1 MAASR
6 EQFSSRLGFVLA
18 AAGSAVGIGNLVGF
32 PVAATKGGGGAFLCL
47 YLVFTFLVC
56 LPVMMAELSLGRK
69 TQKDPIGAYIQQT
82 SPQSAWRLLGLL
94 AFITPFMIAVFYMVI
109 TVWIF
114 RYFVEISRGNL
125 HELVKPDAL
134 ISFVNSPE
142 IFAYLLAV
150 GCFVLIILACGV
162 KDGIEKAAKLMMPL
176 LFIMLIGLVLFVLSL
191 DNAVIGLRYYLV
203 PDVSKLNATVV
214 NTALSQAFFS
224 LSLGMGILITYGS
237 YVSQSESIT
246 QSSTLI
252 VLADTTVAFFA
263 GLLILPAIFVVDP
276 GTNPATLSDSSVTMI
291 FNYLPKLFIEL
302 EGVIG
307 FWGSTILAAT
317 FFLLVFIAAIT
328 SLVSIIEVPN
338 SSLIDTFNVKRQRAL
353 LRLSVPILILS
364 VCCICSFGMF
374 EFLTSFTHYAGQ
386 SKSFFDLIVDLFYE
400 TILPLNGLLICLFVR
415 YRWKDKL
422 NLELQIGDANYQ
434 RSMLKKYLDWSLVT
448 LIPLILFSVF
458 LNTVFHKF
466 WGISVF

>member
-32 PVAATKGGGGAFLCL
+32 PVAVTKGGGGAFLFL
-47 YLVFTFLVC
+47 YLVFTFLLC
-56 LPVMMAELSLGRK
+56 LPVMLAELSLGRR
-69 TQKDPIGAYIQQT
+69 TQKDPIGAYLQQT
-82 SPQSAWRLLGLL
+82 PARSAWRLLGLL

-114 RYFVEISRGNL
+114 RYFVEISSGNL

-134 ISFVNSPE
+134 TNFVNSPE
-142 IFAYLLAV
+142 IFVYLLAV
-150 GCFVLIILACGV
+150 GGFVLFILASGV
-162 KDGIEKAAKLMMPL
+162 KNGIEKAAKVMMPL
-176 LFIMLIGLVLFVLSL
+176 LFIMLVGLVLFVLSL
-191 DNAVIGLRYYLV
+191 DNALVGLRYYLV

-237 YVSQSESIT
+237 YLSQSESIT
-246 QSSTLI
+246 QSAILI
-252 VLADTTVAFFA
+252 ALADTTVAFFA

-276 GTNPATLSDSSVTMI
+276 STDPAKLSDSSVTMI

-307 FWGSTILAAT
+307 FWGGSILAAA

-338 SSLIDTFNVKRQRAL
+338 SSLIDTFKMKRKHAL
-353 LRLSVPILILS
+353 LKLSFPILILS

-374 EFLTSFTHYAGQ
+374 EFLTSFAHYAGQ

-415 YRWKDKL
+415 YRWKKKL
-422 NLELQIGDANYQ
+422 DLELQIGDANYQ
-434 RSMLKKYLDWSLVT
+434 NSMLKKYLDWSLVT
-448 LIPLILFSVF
+448 LIPLILFFVF